1 MAEEANLAL
10 MLVAALVAFVH
21 FLAFFALAAALVV
34 ELVLI
39 SQTMT
44 IAVASRI
51 RRADRAAGLSA
62 LTLLIFGFLRVSYFE
77 KGGDYYFNNSFF
89 QLKILLFVGV
99 FVLTI
104 YPTSRFI
111 RWGPELAENRVPVLS
126 AIEAKKIKRIIH
138 WQLVLIG
145 GMALCAS
152 LMAKGFGF

>member
-1 MAEEANLAL
+1 

-34 ELVLI
+34 ELVLM

-44 IAVASRI
+44 VAVASRI

-62 LTLLIFGFLRVSYFE
+62 VTLLIFGYLRVFYFE
-77 KGGDYYFNNSFF
+77 KGSDYYFNNSFF
-89 QLKILLFVGV
+89 LLKMLLFVGV

-104 YPTSRFI
+104 FSTSRFI
-111 RWGPELAENRVPVLS
+111 RWGRELAENRAPAVS
-126 AIEAKKIKRIIH
+126 TTEAKNIKRIIH